1 MSLFSEFSALF
12 PYLQSV
18 RKLKNYI
25 SFDVSVPDT
34 WKIPKKY
41 VQEDKVIEQES
52 TTPNHRLISFVTE
65 IKEQDVELISANIQ
79 QIINYNLEREEKE
92 KLLEIKINEL
102 KTLFE
107 KTPLISLKNLK
118 FEIKQSKIK
127 LQDDEPDIK
136 TSKLVEQ

>member
-52 TTPNHRLISFVTE
+52 TIANHRLISFVTE

-92 KLLEIKINEL
+92 KLLEVKINEL

-107 KTPLISLKNLK
+107 KTPLVNLKNLK
-118 FEIKQSKIK
+118 FEIKQPKIK

>member
-92 KLLEIKINEL
+92 KLLEVKINEL

-107 KTPLISLKNLK
+107 KTPLVNLKNLK
-118 FEIKQSKIK
+118 FEIKQPKIK